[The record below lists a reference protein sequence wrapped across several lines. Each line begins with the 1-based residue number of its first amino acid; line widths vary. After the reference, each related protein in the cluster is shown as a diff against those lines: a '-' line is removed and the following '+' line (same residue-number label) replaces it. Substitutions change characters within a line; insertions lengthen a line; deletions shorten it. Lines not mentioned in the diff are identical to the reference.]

1 MIIFR
6 FTFPLTSEPIPMML
20 YFDDNEMAETAKV
33 VLKINPH
40 TKGYTLD
47 QFVERMKNI
56 AYEALSPK
64 APGYISTY
72 GFVLTFFE
80 NDLCQTQVK
89 PSVSASA
96 LASYLSSVS
105 EAQ

>member
-1 MIIFR
+1 MK
-6 FTFPLTSEPIPMML
+6 TNEELMPML

-33 VLKINPH
+33 VLRINPH
-40 TKGYTLD
+40 TKGFTVER
-47 QFVERMKNI
+47 FVERMKAV

-64 APGYISTY
+64 SGYISTY

-80 NDLCQTQVK
+80 NDLCQTRVK

>member
-1 MIIFR
+1 
-6 FTFPLTSEPIPMML
+6 ML
-20 YFDDNEMAETAKV
+20 YFDDNEIAETAKV
-33 VLKINPH
+33 VLRINPH

-56 AYEALSPK
+56 AYETLSAYEALSPK
-64 APGYISTY
+64 SGYISTY

-80 NDLCQTQVK
+80 NDLCQTRVK

-96 LASYLSSVS
+96 LASYLFLS

>member
-1 MIIFR
+1 MK
-6 FTFPLTSEPIPMML
+6 TNEELMPML

-33 VLKINPH
+33 VLRINPH
-40 TKGYTLD
+40 TKGFTVER
-47 QFVERMKNI
+47 FVERMKAV

-80 NDLCQTQVK
+80 NDLCQTRVK

>member
-1 MIIFR
+1 MK
-6 FTFPLTSEPIPMML
+6 TNEELMPML
-20 YFDDNEMAETAKV
+20 YFDDNEMTETAKV
-33 VLKINPH
+33 VLQINPH

-47 QFVERMKNI
+47 QFVERMKAV

-64 APGYISTY
+64 ASGYISTY

-80 NDLCQTQVK
+80 NDLCQTRVK

-96 LASYLSSVS
+96 LSSYLSSVS

>member
-1 MIIFR
+1 M
-6 FTFPLTSEPIPMML
+6 PML

-33 VLKINPH
+33 VLQINPH
-40 TKGYTLD
+40 TNGFTVD

-64 APGYISTY
+64 SPGYISTY

-80 NDLCQTQVK
+80 NDLCQTRVK
-89 PSVSASA
+89 PSVSAST

>member
-1 MIIFR
+1 MK
-6 FTFPLTSEPIPMML
+6 TETKVDKLL

-33 VLKINPH
+33 VLQINPH

-47 QFVERMKNI
+47 EFVERMKNI

-64 APGYISTY
+64 SGYVSTY

-80 NDLCQTQVK
+80 NDLCQTRVK

-96 LASYLSSVS
+96 LASYLLEKPSC
-105 EAQ
+105 QRLN

>member
-1 MIIFR
+1 
-6 FTFPLTSEPIPMML
+6 ML

-33 VLKINPH
+33 VLRINPH
-40 TKGYTLD
+40 TKGFTVER
-47 QFVERMKNI
+47 FVERMKAV

-64 APGYISTY
+64 SGYISTY

-80 NDLCQTQVK
+80 NDLCQTRVK
-89 PSVSASA
+89 PSVSAST